1 MPEMISKVAHIYAG
15 RQLSAGE
22 RFHADKA
29 FVPALIGLG
38 RAEPAPAQS
47 RAVKI
52 QMQDV
57 VAAEPAVYPTRD
69 VVAVDPAV
77 YPTREMAAPVPT
89 AGSTRDVPLTARQ
102 KRKYARRQSA

>member
-38 RAEPAPAQS
+38 RAEPAPTQ
-47 RAVKI
+47 KTEHY
-52 QMQDV
+52 Q
-57 VAAEPAVYPTRD
+57 TRD
-69 VVAVDPAV
+69 VVAADPAV
-77 YPTREMAAPVPT
+77 YPTREMTAPVPT
-89 AGSTRDVPLTARQ
+89 AYPTRDIPLTARQ

>member
-1 MPEMISKVAHIYAG
+1 MPEMISKVAHSYDG

-52 QMQDV
+52 QTQDV
-57 VAAEPAVYPTRD
+57 AAAEPAI
-69 VVAVDPAV
+69 
-77 YPTREMAAPVPT
+77 YPTREMTAPVPAPT
-89 AGSTRDVPLTARQ
+89 AYPTRDIPLTARQ